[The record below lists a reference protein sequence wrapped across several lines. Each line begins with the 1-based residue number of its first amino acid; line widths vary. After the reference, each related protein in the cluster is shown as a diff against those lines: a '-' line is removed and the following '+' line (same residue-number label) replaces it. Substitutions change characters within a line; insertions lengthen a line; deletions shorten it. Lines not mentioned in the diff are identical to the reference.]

1 VGCLVLAHDGPQGIL
16 KLHLLD
22 EEVVLRVELGQ
33 GHRAL
38 EVERE
43 LPMDAPHPR
52 PLRQTQ
58 KEREVQDY
66 GGREDRIPRLEIY
79 L

>member
-1 VGCLVLAHDGPQGIL
+1 MGCPVLAYDGPQGIL
-16 KLHLLD
+16 KPHLLD

-43 LPMDAPHPR
+43 PPLDAPYPR
-52 PLRQTQ
+52 PLRQIQ
-58 KEREVQDY
+58 EEREVQDY
-66 GGREDRIPRLEIY
+66 GGRDDRIPRQEIY